1 MNLIDILFRVWLCFF
16 ISLYMQFFMKEIMNL
31 VEFSLAGL
39 LLFFA
44 IWAFYLLFII
54 FIGDK

>member
-1 MNLIDILFRVWLCFF
+1 MNLIEFT
-16 ISLYMQFFMKEIMNL
+16 L
-31 VEFSLAGL
+31 VGL

-44 IWAFYLLFII
+44 IWAAYLLFII